1 VASRPLRLEEL
12 VEILAFNLNAG
23 PIPKSDVGCRLEG
36 PVEAVLSICS
46 TLLSLIS
53 VEHSRVVQ
61 IGHLLVKEFLTS
73 PRFAPKLD
81 TISSHYHISMS
92 PAHTFIAQACL
103 GILLHLPETVT
114 KDSLMHY
121 ILAEHTAKHW
131 FEHGPFRGDE
141 NNSLSGRNHIL
152 RFGSGY
158 VTRHHRP
165 GSGGGPNELKSLFH
179 PVGPLYTM
187 LRFAAYATL

>member
-1 VASRPLRLEEL
+1 MLD
-12 VEILAFNLNAG
+12 IAF
-23 PIPKSDVGCRLEG
+23 PYQH
-36 PVEAVLSICS
+36 
-46 TLLSLIS
+46 
-53 VEHSRVVQ
+53 EHSRVVQ

-73 PRFAPKLD
+73 PRFAQKLD

-121 ILAEHTAKHW
+121 PLAEHTAKHW
-131 FEHGPFRGDE
+131 FEYGPFRGDE

-152 RFGSGY
+152 RSGSGY